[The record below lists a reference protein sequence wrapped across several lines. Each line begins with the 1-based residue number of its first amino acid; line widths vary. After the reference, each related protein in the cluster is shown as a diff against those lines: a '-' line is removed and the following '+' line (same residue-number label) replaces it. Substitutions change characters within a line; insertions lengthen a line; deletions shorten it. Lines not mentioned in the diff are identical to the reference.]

1 MESGDME
8 QLLSELREIAD
19 RRAASDPGTEER
31 ADLDDALRAVQDR
44 ILRWSSDDLADEAS
58 PA

>member
-1 MESGDME
+1 MESGE
-8 QLLSELREIAD
+8 LERLLTNLREIAD

-44 ILRWSSDDLADEAS
+44 ILRWSADDLGDEA
-58 PA
+58 PTG